1 MEKKVVIMIV
11 IWTIL
16 INIFSFWRINEN
28 TIDRLLHDKI
38 TISVRFH
45 TENANDPMSEF
56 LNKIKEFSE
65 ENDIEIAQYSF
76 LSSNKVDIYS
86 TMKEKYKEALF
97 IPNIIYNRDI
107 KVHDF
112 EKISDVGFK
121 NLLYIDTKDKG
132 IIKSL
137 SEELKDDYEVQYLE
151 SAFKDNKILFN
162 KIFDYMD
169 IKSLPI
175 LAAFIFLFMIV
186 LFFYYSR
193 IGEKFVICRL
203 WGYTYIQTYYILNK
217 FLYKP
222 LFLTIM
228 LNGLAVSG
236 IICRFSSFNLLLEIL
251 FELMVFNIVIILLLF
266 FLSIALFSFAA
277 VDNSSRKERMSKI
290 VIISYVSRVLLLL
303 LIVFFGENILHQ
315 KAQLD
320 KNFDSL
326 AAWNDTKNLFNLQ
339 ETYSPFYYDN
349 LASEDILNDKILKVY
364 KDLSDLNKVFIIK
377 TLNFERPDIITENE
391 DYDYNYLLD
400 IKNEEDLYSPHG
412 MNIVVDKNYIKR
424 HTIKFAGEGNVVDMI
439 DDNDDVLNVLMPQKY
454 KSYKKIIENSF
465 KEWFYFQKV
474 KVTNKYKKAGN
485 QKKIKRN
492 FDDLRVN
499 IIYIENNQRYFTYNP
514 YSGDSMNTIEDPII
528 TVYTENIDNSY
539 LASCLGSS
547 MFVESKD
554 EYSALKEISSI
565 TQKYNV
571 NELNSISSVYDKK
584 GEEIKDLEDGINR
597 LILNTII
604 IFLLLIML
612 MIVITYSYYKAFFPV
627 IIIKSLHGYQFT
639 YIYKYLILANL
650 FINISITIFLTIV
663 YKRILLHIIIV
674 ICLISLMDYLVAGI
688 LNMYLLVIGEIQF
701 IKGDSK

>member
-11 IWTIL
+11 IWTTL

-28 TIDRLLHDKI
+28 TIDRLLYDRI

-56 LNKIKEFSE
+56 LNKIKKISE

-86 TMKEKYKEALF
+86 TMKEKYKEGLF

-132 IIKSL
+132 IIKSI

-151 SAFKDNKILFN
+151 SVFKDNKILFTM
-162 KIFDYMD
+162 IFDYMD
-169 IKSLPI
+169 INSLPI
-175 LAAFIFLFMIV
+175 LATFIFLFIIA

-222 LFLTIM
+222 LFLTII
-228 LNGLAVSG
+228 LNGLAISG
-236 IICRFSSFNLLLEIL
+236 ITYRFSFFNLLPEVL
-251 FELMVFNIVIILLLF
+251 FEMMAFNIVIILLLF
-266 FLSIALFSFAA
+266 FLSIALFYFTA
-277 VDNSSRKERMSKI
+277 VDDSSRKERMSKI

-303 LIVFFGENILHQ
+303 LIVFFGENIFNQ
-315 KAQLD
+315 KQELD
-320 KNFDSL
+320 KKFDSL

-339 ETYSPFYYDN
+339 ETYSPFYHDN
-349 LASEDILNDKILKVY
+349 LASENVLNDKILKVY
-364 KDLSDLNKVFIIK
+364 KDLSDLDKVFIIK
-377 TLNFERPDIITENE
+377 TLNFERPDITAENE

-400 IKNEEDLYSPHG
+400 VKNEEDIYSPHG
-412 MNIVVDKNYIKR
+412 KNIVVDKNYIER
-424 HTIKFAGEGNVVDMI
+424 HTIKFAGKGNIVHMI
-439 DDNDDVLNVLMPQKY
+439 DDNDDVLNVLMPLKY
-454 KSYKKIIENSF
+454 KSHKKIIENSF

-474 KVTNKYKKAGN
+474 KVTNKYKKASN
-485 QKKIKRN
+485 QKKVKKN
-492 FDDLRVN
+492 YDDLKVN
-499 IIYIENNQRYFTYNP
+499 IIYVENNQRYFTYNP

-539 LASCLGSS
+539 LASCLGSY

-554 EYSALKEISSI
+554 EYSALEEISSI

-571 NELNSISSVYDKK
+571 NELNSISSVYDRK
-584 GEEIKDLEDGINR
+584 GEEINDLEDRINQLR
-597 LILNTII
+597 LNTII
-604 IFLLLIML
+604 IFLLLIMF
-612 MIVITYSYYKAFFPV
+612 MIVITYSYFKAFFPV
-627 IIIKSLHGYQFT
+627 IIIKSLHGYEFT

-650 FINISITIFLTIV
+650 FINISIVIFLTIV
-663 YKRILLHIIIV
+663 YKQILLYVIIAIS
-674 ICLISLMDYLVAGI
+674 LISLIDYFVARI
-688 LNMYLLVIGEIQF
+688 LNMYLLMLGEIQF
-701 IKGDSK
+701 IKGDFK

>member
-11 IWTIL
+11 IWTTL

-28 TIDRLLHDKI
+28 TIDRLLYDRI

-56 LNKIKEFSE
+56 LNRIKEFSE

-121 NLLYIDTKDKG
+121 NSLYIDTKDKG
-132 IIKSL
+132 IIKSI

-151 SAFKDNKILFN
+151 SAFKDNKILFTM
-162 KIFDYMD
+162 IFDYMD
-169 IKSLPI
+169 INSLPI
-175 LAAFIFLFMIV
+175 LATFIFLFIIA

-222 LFLTIM
+222 LFLTII
-228 LNGLAVSG
+228 LNGLAISG
-236 IICRFSSFNLLLEIL
+236 ITYRFSFFNLLPEVL
-251 FELMVFNIVIILLLF
+251 FEMMAFNIVIILLLF
-266 FLSIALFSFAA
+266 FLSIALFYFAT
-277 VDNSSRKERMSKI
+277 VDNSNRKERMSKI

-303 LIVFFGENILHQ
+303 LIVFFGENIFNQ
-315 KAQLD
+315 KQELD
-320 KNFDSL
+320 KKFDSL

-339 ETYSPFYYDN
+339 ETYSPFYHDN
-349 LASEDILNDKILKVY
+349 LASENILNDKILKVY
-364 KDLSDLNKVFIIK
+364 KDLSDLDKVFIIK
-377 TLNFERPDIITENE
+377 TLNFERPDITAENE
-391 DYDYNYLLD
+391 DYNYLLD
-400 IKNEEDLYSPHG
+400 VKNEEDIYSPHG
-412 MNIVVDKNYIKR
+412 KNIVVDKNYIER
-424 HTIKFAGEGNVVDMI
+424 HTIKFAGKGNIVDMI
-439 DDNDDVLNVLMPQKY
+439 DDNDDVLNILMPLKY
-454 KSYKKIIENSF
+454 KSHKEIIENSF

-474 KVTNKYKKAGN
+474 KVTNKYRKASN
-485 QKKIKRN
+485 QKRSKKN
-492 FDDLRVN
+492 YDDLKVN
-499 IIYIENNQRYFTYNP
+499 IIYVENNQRYFTYNP

-528 TVYTENIDNSY
+528 TVYTENMDNSY
-539 LASCLGSS
+539 LASCLGSY

-554 EYSALKEISSI
+554 EYSALEEISSI

-584 GEEIKDLEDGINR
+584 GEEINDLEDRINQLR
-597 LILNTII
+597 LNTII
-604 IFLLLIML
+604 IFLLLIMF
-612 MIVITYSYYKAFFPV
+612 MIVITYSYFKAFFPV
-627 IIIKSLHGYQFT
+627 IIIKSLHGYEFT

-650 FINISITIFLTIV
+650 FINISIVIFLTIV
-663 YKRILLHIIIV
+663 YKQILLYVIIAIG
-674 ICLISLMDYLVAGI
+674 LISLIDYFVARI
-688 LNMYLLVIGEIQF
+688 LNMYLLMLGEIQF
-701 IKGDSK
+701 IKGDFK

>member
-539 LASCLGSS
+539 LASCLGSY

-554 EYSALKEISSI
+554 EYSALEEISSI